1 MSSSSNSHTESTRM
15 AFNADQQRIHNMEN
29 AAIEASLACETRSIV
44 ERIRPVNTI
53 YAYIPKQEK
62 FKKWCVERHYPNDI
76 VSEMKIVRYV
86 KELFE
91 KGMQSTVRNADGT
104 TSTTRTG
111 YSHETLKMHIKA
123 LVDLHNKQKVE
134 YEGMMSLKHPR
145 GETLKSF
152 KSSLK
157 RLCSRV
163 RQSEN
168 FVDPGIGSIQ
178 DGYNVE
184 QLGQIADY
192 YFGRKKK
199 ARDALR
205 DRMVFLLNH
214 MMMLRGETLRDTNLN
229 HLFSLEFKDEGATR
243 CPVFVMMIMG
253 GKTNQ
258 EQHKLYSGV
267 IRHKNVQMC
276 AFGAVSFFLFY
287 HFHVQGETFPD
298 FSKNENWFDTKLA
311 RGRSLNKP
319 VSYNTQ
325 LNSVNNAFA
334 AVGINS
340 VKKTHSGRQAGARE
354 AEMAGLSHNHIRR
367 VGRWN
372 SESME
377 NNYLTCV
384 PRTAIRVIQGFPED
398 KGCFWL
404 SRALVTPSLSLQKK
418 IFPMV
423 EEWQQNMQEDSSC
436 QTICGEGFLKLLV
449 ELRTIIL
456 QDAVFFKQL
465 VPDHEIFSHE
475 VFQCEEFT
483 TFAEELNRTINST
496 TPPAEVEIQRVVP
509 EINSR
514 ISDLSSQIQ
523 SLYRASGSNNAV
535 SNEVIE
541 AISSNVV
548 KKMEEKFG
556 NALGI
561 YTQPLSSISATAN
574 IAANTATSTRRRGR
588 R

>member
-1 MSSSSNSHTESTRM
+1 
-15 AFNADQQRIHNMEN
+15 
-29 AAIEASLACETRSIV
+29 
-44 ERIRPVNTI
+44 
-53 YAYIPKQEK
+53 
-62 FKKWCVERHYPNDI
+62 
-76 VSEMKIVRYV
+76 MKIVRYV
-86 KELFE
+86 KELSE
-91 KGMQSTVRNADGT
+91 KGIQSTGRNADGT
-104 TSTTRTG
+104 TSTTRIA

-123 LVDLHNKQKVE
+123 LVDLYNKQKVE
-134 YEGMMSLKHPR
+134 YEGMMTLKHPR

-152 KSSLK
+152 ESSLK
-157 RLCSRV
+157 RLCSAA

-178 DGYNVE
+178 DGYNAE
-184 QLGQIADY
+184 QLVQVADY

-199 ARDALR
+199 AGDALR
-205 DRMVFLLNH
+205 DRMMFLLNH

-258 EQHKLYSGV
+258 EHHKLYSGV

-276 AFGAVSFFLFY
+276 AFGAIGFYLF
-287 HFHVQGETFPD
+287 HRFHVQGEAFPD
-298 FSKNENWFDTKLA
+298 FSMNENWFNTKLA
-311 RGRSLNKP
+311 RGRSVNKA

-354 AEMAGLSHNHIRR
+354 AEMAGLSHDHIRR

-377 NNYLTCV
+377 NNYLTCL
-384 PRTAIRVIQGFPED
+384 PRTAIRVIQGFPEE

-404 SRALVTPSLSLQKK
+404 PRALVTPPLSLQKK

-423 EEWQQNMQEDSSC
+423 EEWQQKMQEDSSC

-475 VFQCEEFT
+475 IFQCEEFT
-483 TFAEELNRTINST
+483 TFADELNRTINST

-523 SLYRASGSNNAV
+523 SLYRASGSNNAI

-548 KKMEEKFG
+548 KKIEEKFG

-561 YTQPLSSISATAN
+561 YIQRSSSISATAN
-574 IAANTATSTRRRGR
+574 IAVNTTASTRRRGR
-588 R
+588 EDEEEEEENSPRKRYKLSRDLSNVTSLWKEWTVGLAQGKPSINSLNEEYGSKWRQESKGNVK

>member
-1 MSSSSNSHTESTRM
+1 
-15 AFNADQQRIHNMEN
+15 
-29 AAIEASLACETRSIV
+29 
-44 ERIRPVNTI
+44 
-53 YAYIPKQEK
+53 
-62 FKKWCVERHYPNDI
+62 
-76 VSEMKIVRYV
+76 
-86 KELFE
+86 
-91 KGMQSTVRNADGT
+91 
-104 TSTTRTG
+104 
-111 YSHETLKMHIKA
+111 
-123 LVDLHNKQKVE
+123 
-134 YEGMMSLKHPR
+134 
-145 GETLKSF
+145 
-152 KSSLK
+152 
-157 RLCSRV
+157 
-163 RQSEN
+163 
-168 FVDPGIGSIQ
+168 
-178 DGYNVE
+178 
-184 QLGQIADY
+184 
-192 YFGRKKK
+192 
-199 ARDALR
+199 
-205 DRMVFLLNH
+205 

-229 HLFSLEFKDEGATR
+229 HLFSLEFKDEGTTR

-258 EQHKLYSGV
+258 EQHKLYSGI
-267 IRHKNVQMC
+267 IRHKNVQTC
-276 AFGAVSFFLFY
+276 AFGAVGFFLF
-287 HFHVQGETFPD
+287 HRFHVQGETFPD
-298 FSKNENWFDTKLA
+298 FSKNENWFDIKLA

-354 AEMAGLSHNHIRR
+354 AEMAGFSHDHIRR

-372 SESME
+372 SEK
-377 NNYLTCV
+377 LFKDF
-384 PRTAIRVIQGFPED
+384 RKIKAAFGFLAH
-398 KGCFWL
+398 L
-404 SRALVTPSLSLQKK
+404 SPHLCLFKKK

-449 ELRTIIL
+449 ELRNIIL